1 MNSQPAKLILELP
14 FGEIGIELFAD
25 AAPQTCAYFA
35 ELARLGALDGSAF
48 YRIVHPDN
56 ASFRMENPIEV
67 VQGGLTSDAA
77 QPLPAVPHES
87 TSDTGLSHLQWTV
100 STAREAPGATYGSFF
115 ICLRDEPKLDFG
127 GARHPDGQGFAAF
140 GRVVDGHETVLG
152 VVERRESSEFL
163 ASPVP
168 ITRVRLA

>member
-1 MNSQPAKLILELP
+1 
-14 FGEIGIELFAD
+14 
-25 AAPQTCAYFA
+25 
-35 ELARLGALDGSAF
+35 
-48 YRIVHPDN
+48 
-56 ASFRMENPIEV
+56 MENPIEV

-115 ICLRDEPKLDFG
+115 ICLRDEPELDFG